1 MDNKTSTFAVSPE
14 FEGTL
19 DIVTMSLMYFGL
31 CRVSNCHI
39 YVLLSQ
45 TPLLLGIIMHRPARK
60 ALKVNYNIGQELMDQ
75 VILLFEV
82 IK

>member
-1 MDNKTSTFAVSPE
+1 MDIKPQHLQYRQNLKDFRYYDNVPN
-14 FEGTL
+14 
-19 DIVTMSLMYFGL
+19 VYFGP

>member
-19 DIVTMSLMYFGL
+19 DIVTMSPNVFGL

-45 TPLLLGIIMHRPARK
+45 SPLLLGIIMHRPARK

>member
-1 MDNKTSTFAVSPE
+1 
-14 FEGTL
+14 
-19 DIVTMSLMYFGL
+19 MYFGL

-45 TPLLLGIIMHRPARK
+45 SPLLLGIIMHRPARK